1 MENFVE
7 NLTIGSPI
15 THNFLVTSS
24 VSEVDIPVNP
34 FNRLGWSLFPGMGL
48 TPCIKKVLIDGK
60 ELKKQDIKTQ

>member
-34 FNRLGWSLFPGMGL
+34 FNRLGCHYFPAWD
-48 TPCIKKVLIDGK
+48 PCHASKKF
-60 ELKKQDIKTQ
+60 